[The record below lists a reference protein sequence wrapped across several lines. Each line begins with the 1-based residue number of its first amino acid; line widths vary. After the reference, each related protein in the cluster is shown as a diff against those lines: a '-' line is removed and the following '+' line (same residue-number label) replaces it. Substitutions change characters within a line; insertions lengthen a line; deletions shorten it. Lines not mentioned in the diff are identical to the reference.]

1 VLRMMREDNLLCV
14 RRRAFVIPTTDS
26 RHHLPVYPNLA
37 RDFTP
42 MAIHQLWVADITYIR
57 LRTKF
62 VYLAV
67 VLDAFSRRVIGWA
80 LGRTL
85 GAELALAAL
94 RMALRERRPSPG
106 WMHHSDRGVQYASGE
121 YVATLLPH
129 QARISMSR
137 KGNPY
142 DNAACES
149 FMKTLKYEEVY
160 RNEYRDLQE
169 ARASIGQ
176 FLEQIY
182 NEKRLHSALGY
193 VPPAE
198 FVCHRRSSSSR
209 ETVHDPIT
217 ARPAALGAL
226 PPNPRD
232 LPPSGQNVSSFR
244 RRPQPPPRHSGCRV
258 GARVASPHS
267 PILRPGTPR
276 VDDRNLAV
284 Q

>member
-1 VLRMMREDNLLCV
+1 M
-14 RRRAFVIPTTDS
+14 
-26 RHHLPVYPNLA
+26 
-37 RDFTP
+37 
-42 MAIHQLWVADITYIR
+42 
-57 LRTKF
+57 
-62 VYLAV
+62 
-67 VLDAFSRRVIGWA
+67 LDAFSRRVIGWA

-85 GAELALAAL
+85 EAEFTLAAL
-94 RMALRERRPSPG
+94 RMALRERCPPPG
-106 WMHHSDRGVQYASGE
+106 WMHHSDRGVQYASGA
-121 YVATLLPH
+121 YVATLLQYH
-129 QARISMSR
+129 AMISMSR

-160 RNEYRDLQE
+160 RNEYRYLPE

-176 FLEQIY
+176 FLDRFITKSGY
-182 NEKRLHSALGY
+182 TPLSAM
-193 VPPAE
+193 
-198 FVCHRRSSSSR
+198 CRQRNSSNR
-209 ETVHDPIT
+209 EAVHDPIT

-244 RRPQPPPRHSGCRV
+244 RRPRPPPRHSGCRV